1 MLSGRR
7 YQHFYLIILQIFYS
21 FRIDEFFFTVVNAT
35 ETELVC
41 VCVCVYVCVTYFTS
55 NEG

>member
-41 VCVCVYVCVTYFTS
+41 VCVCVCVCNLLY
-55 NEG
+55 E